1 MTDRQQRRVR
11 HSPERSDET
20 IARKARVAG
29 LVIAGSVTI
38 WIVAQWLGPEL
49 GVPVRY
55 AFLVDFAALAA
66 LFWALVVTYQI
77 WRERQNGK
85 G

>member
-1 MTDRQQRRVR
+1 MTGPRQTDR
-11 HSPERSDET
+11 DT
-20 IARKARVAG
+20 ANARKGRIAG
-29 LVIAGSVTI
+29 LVIAGSVTL
-38 WIVAQWLGPEL
+38 WLLAQWLGPQFGL
-49 GVPVRY
+49 PLRW

-77 WRERQNGK
+77 WRSRQDGK

>member
-1 MTDRQQRRVR
+1 MTNGRQNDR
-11 HSPERSDET
+11 DDAN
-20 IARKARVAG
+20 ARKGRMAG
-29 LVIAGSVTI
+29 LVIAGSVTL
-38 WIVAQWLGPEL
+38 WLAAQWLGPQL
-49 GVPVRY
+49 GLPLRW

-77 WRERQNGK
+77 WRSRQDGK

>member
-1 MTDRQQRRVR
+1 MTGRPQDRGA
-11 HSPERSDET
+11 EDA
-20 IARKARVAG
+20 IARKGRMAA
-29 LVIAGSVTI
+29 LVIAGSVTL
-38 WIVAQWLGPEL
+38 WVLAQWVGPQLGMQL
-49 GVPVRY
+49 RF

-77 WRERQNGK
+77 WRARQNGK

>member
-1 MTDRQQRRVR
+1 MAGRTGNDR
-11 HSPERSDET
+11 DAA
-20 IARKARVAG
+20 IARKGRTAG
-29 LVIAGSVTI
+29 LVIALTVAI
-38 WIVAQWLGPEL
+38 WVAAQWVGPAL
-49 GVPVRY
+49 GVPLRW

-77 WRERQNGK
+77 WRARQDGK

>member
-1 MTDRQQRRVR
+1 MKPGRQ
-11 HSPERSDET
+11 HGDDDA
-20 IARKARVAG
+20 IARKGRVAG
-29 LVIAGSVTI
+29 LVIAGTVTL
-38 WIVAQWLGPEL
+38 WLVAQWIGPALGLPL
-49 GVPVRY
+49 RW

-77 WRERQNGK
+77 WRARQDGK